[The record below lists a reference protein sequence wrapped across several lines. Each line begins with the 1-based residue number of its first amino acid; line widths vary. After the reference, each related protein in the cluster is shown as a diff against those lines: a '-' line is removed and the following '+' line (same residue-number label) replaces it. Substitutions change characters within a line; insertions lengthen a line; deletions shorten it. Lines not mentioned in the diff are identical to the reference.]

1 MDNIKQNKLL
11 PYGVSIHIKLTL
23 LGLVLRFIALSPLW
37 LHFLGVQLPLPENY
51 RVFLSA
57 LSCIP
62 LYIIIVLPSRFYTR
76 GTLYKT
82 CYPVHGDK
90 LKFSR
95 AFALA
100 ISRLLRALPF
110 ILPIFIY
117 VTGFY
122 YLWFIGDATQLFK
135 TIRSA
140 GTLVG
145 GSFVHGF
152 IILVVFFFVALYL
165 AFIGWRR
172 YAAIEYLPISSMNNT
187 RAYATNR
194 IYIKENKSNIRRASA
209 KNLLMLLPYL
219 AVTFFLL
226 AMEIS
231 TKLTGEATSDVFVL
245 LEAVTTLNFTAKT
258 YTLCALAYI
267 VLNLPFVVTR
277 KRNIALALKPL
288 K

>member
-1 MDNIKQNKLL
+1 MDNIEQKKLL
-11 PYGVSIHIKLTL
+11 PYGTSIHIKLSII
-23 LGLVLRFIALSPLW
+23 GLILRLVALSPLW
-37 LHFLGVQLPLPENY
+37 LNFLGVHFPLPENY
-51 RVFLSA
+51 RVFVSA
-57 LSCIP
+57 LCCIP

-76 GTLYKT
+76 STLYKT
-82 CYPVHGDK
+82 CYPVQGEK

-110 ILPIFIY
+110 ILPIFIF
-117 VTGFY
+117 VVGFY

-152 IILVVFFFVALYL
+152 VILVAFFFIALFL

-172 YAAIEYLPISSMNNT
+172 YAAIEYLPMNGMNNT
-187 RAYATNR
+187 RAFATNR
-194 IYIKENKSNIRRASA
+194 IYIKENKANLRRTTA
-209 KNLLMLLPYL
+209 KNFLMLLPYL

-245 LEAVTTLNFTAKT
+245 LEAVTTLNFTNKT
-258 YTLCALAYI
+258 YALCALAYI
-267 VLNLPFVVTR
+267 VLNLPFVVFR

>member
-117 VTGFY
+117 VT
-122 YLWFIGDATQLFK
+122 A
-135 TIRSA
+135 
-140 GTLVG
+140 
-145 GSFVHGF
+145 
-152 IILVVFFFVALYL
+152 
-165 AFIGWRR
+165 
-172 YAAIEYLPISSMNNT
+172 
-187 RAYATNR
+187 
-194 IYIKENKSNIRRASA
+194 
-209 KNLLMLLPYL
+209 LLPLVYRRCNS
-219 AVTFFLL
+219 AVQNHTLRYTCRRQLLYTVYYTCCVFLCCAIPCFYRL
-226 AMEIS
+226 EEICGYRIS
-231 TKLTGEATSDVFVL
+231 AHKQYE
-245 LEAVTTLNFTAKT
+245 
-258 YTLCALAYI
+258 
-267 VLNLPFVVTR
+267 
-277 KRNIALALKPL
+277 
-288 K
+288 

>member
-1 MDNIKQNKLL
+1 MDNIEQKKLL
-11 PYGVSIHIKLTL
+11 PYGTSLHIKLSL
-23 LGLVLRFIALSPLW
+23 IGLILRLVALSPLW
-37 LHFLGVQLPLPENY
+37 LNFLGVHFPLPENY
-51 RVFLSA
+51 RVFVSA
-57 LSCIP
+57 LCCIP

-76 GTLYKT
+76 STLYKT
-82 CYPVHGDK
+82 CYPVQGEK

-100 ISRLLRALPF
+100 LNRLLRALPF
-110 ILPIFIY
+110 ILPIFIF
-117 VTGFY
+117 VVGFY

-152 IILVVFFFVALYL
+152 IILVLLFFIALFL

-172 YAAIEYLPISSMNNT
+172 YAAIEYLPMNGMNNT
-187 RAYATNR
+187 RAFATNR
-194 IYIKENKSNIRRASA
+194 IYIKENKANLRRTTA
-209 KNLLMLLPYL
+209 KNFLMLLPCL
-219 AVTFFLL
+219 AVTFSSCNG
-226 AMEIS
+226 IS
-231 TKLTGEATSDVFVL
+231 TKLKAKTSDVFVC
-245 LEAVTTLNFTAKT
+245 EAVTTLNFTKN
-258 YTLCALAYI
+258 LCAVRACIYSAKS
-267 VLNLPFVVTR
+267 PFVVFR